1 MDINNDFPIQLK
13 GKNYTLMNYGYVEF
27 LRTYFLTENID
38 SFFYKS

>member
-27 LRTYFLTENID
+27 LITYFLTENID
-38 SFFYKS
+38 SFFY

>member
-27 LRTYFLTENID
+27 LRTYFLTGVFD
-38 SFFYKS
+38 